1 MMTIATALMAADQHI
16 SDEEL
21 VLYILDGLGS
31 DFESVFVNL
40 TSRESVS
47 LQEVQY
53 SLQTHEMRLEQLSA
67 TSVVE
72 FSNVESRVTQKQ
84 FHPLGSGFRGHQ
96 ANFRGRSGR
105 RGPGRNQSGGRSY
118 LSSNGHFNKKLMC
131 QICGKSG
138 HTASKF
144 YISNSKGS
152 FTAGTGSSQL
162 ALHKNFCSLLKHISP
177 LQV

>member
-1 MMTIATALMAADQHI
+1 
-16 SDEEL
+16 
-21 VLYILDGLGS
+21 
-31 DFESVFVNL
+31 
-40 TSRESVS
+40 
-47 LQEVQY
+47 
-53 SLQTHEMRLEQLSA
+53 MRLEQISA

-72 FSNVESRVTQKQ
+72 FSNVEARVTQKQ

-96 ANFRGRSGR
+96 ANFRGRFGR

-118 LSSNGHFNKKLMC
+118 LSSSGHFNKKLLC

-138 HTASKF
+138 HTASKCYHRF
-144 YISNSKGS
+144 DLRYQNSFPNISNSKRS
-152 FTAGTGSSQL
+152 FTAGTGPSQL